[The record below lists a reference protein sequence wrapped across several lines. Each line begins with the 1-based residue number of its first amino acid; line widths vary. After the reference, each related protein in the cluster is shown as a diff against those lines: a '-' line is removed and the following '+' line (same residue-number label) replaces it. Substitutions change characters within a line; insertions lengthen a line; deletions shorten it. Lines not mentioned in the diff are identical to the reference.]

1 MFYVTVVQL
10 FPDLVIIPN
19 IDQVHPHSDASP
31 LVPDNRDCVTV
42 RLSLL
47 INYVPKNVSHVIHA
61 CTSPP
66 ALANTGKPS
75 QLL

>member
-1 MFYVTVVQL
+1 MFYITVVQL
-10 FPDLVIIPN
+10 FPDLVIVPS
-19 IDQVHPHSDASP
+19 IDQVHPHLDART

-66 ALANTGKPS
+66 APANTGKRL